1 MEEGRYDE
9 AAEEKRR
16 VEEKQRAARREREQK
31 GIEYHPRYFEKRVH
45 DVSGQ
50 DYWAYKGNY
59 WVLRVKKELKDKGD
73 IF

>member
-1 MEEGRYDE
+1 MRP
-9 AAEEKRR
+9 AS
-16 VEEKQRAARREREQK
+16 REC
-31 GIEYHPRYFEKRVH
+31 
-45 DVSGQ
+45 GQ